1 MAILNLIGQCGPL
14 LGTRLYPRSEGPWY
28 VRGMATCSFFM
39 VVVAVLAFVL
49 RVMLQRG
56 DRVADRKGGAD
67 VEMETR
73 QVLMDGNQF
82 NHSVEER
89 FVNIL

>member
-1 MAILNLIGQCGPL
+1 
-14 LGTRLYPRSEGPWY
+14 
-28 VRGMATCSFFM
+28 M

-56 DRVADRKGGAD
+56 NRAADRKGDAD